1 MERVIYYN
9 KSLTEKNRMLRKY
22 LINSKYF
29 YTPTLSQRVT
39 LRFDLNHVNS
49 ILKPFVRLHSLPWNV
64 RFLHTKFNIENN
76 YPHTHG
82 DTIFFPSTFFQ
93 MSKSERIKLLIHEK
107 IHVYQRYHPIPY
119 HKIIL
124 HHFDLQVEQLL
135 DTHTN
140 YPNMRQNPDNNQLLY
155 SDHGQYTLPL
165 FRKNPKTIADVEFV
179 DFHTHNKETK
189 YSKLNKNEHPN
200 ETFAYYLT
208 DSILEKNVPTFIQ
221 TFI

>member
-1 MERVIYYN
+1 
-9 KSLTEKNRMLRKY
+9 
-22 LINSKYF
+22 
-29 YTPTLSQRVT
+29 
-39 LRFDLNHVNS
+39 
-49 ILKPFVRLHSLPWNV
+49 
-64 RFLHTKFNIENN
+64 
-76 YPHTHG
+76 
-82 DTIFFPSTFFQ
+82 
-93 MSKSERIKLLIHEK
+93 
-107 IHVYQRYHPIPY
+107 
-119 HKIIL
+119 
-124 HHFDLQVEQLL
+124 
-135 DTHTN
+135 
-140 YPNMRQNPDNNQLLY
+140 MRQNPDNNQLLY